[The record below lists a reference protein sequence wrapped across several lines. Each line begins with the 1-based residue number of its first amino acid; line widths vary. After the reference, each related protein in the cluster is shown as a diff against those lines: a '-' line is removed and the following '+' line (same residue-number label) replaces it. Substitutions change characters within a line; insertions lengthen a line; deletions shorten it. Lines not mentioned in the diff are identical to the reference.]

1 MKNLILG
8 VTVGIGKDVV
18 LPHPF
23 SGVKSKYEVVQAL
36 ARLAASA
43 ALQLQRVCNAKRKA
57 YLHLLKTLTPGST
70 EKARRIARRR

>member
-1 MKNLILG
+1 LKNFILG

-23 SGVKSKYEVVQAL
+23 SGVKSKYEVVQAS

-43 ALQLQRVCNAKRKA
+43 AAATAKGMQRE
-57 YLHLLKTLTPGST
+57 T
-70 EKARRIARRR
+70 